1 MDSLTLTLTG
11 NTSQL
16 QTQFFP
22 EIDLSDGEYICG
34 LIDFV
39 SSYSIPNVD
48 ETNNLFYYGF
58 ENLKPTTI
66 ERKRSTNHQYE
77 DGDNSI
83 NKNESDNT
91 KKPEKI
97 PILKIKRPLAC
108 IEIPIGSYE
117 LRDLYEY
124 IHKQVKN
131 TIALELEA
139 NKNTLQCE
147 ILCSQP
153 INFSKPNTIGSLLGF
168 RRNEI
173 LRENILHQSSSPADI
188 LKVKLIRIRCNIIN
202 GSYFNNEASHTIHEF
217 APGVAPGYTINER
230 PRNVI
235 YFPVTVKSIRDLNLT
250 IIDQNNQLINFRGH
264 LITIRLHLVKKP

>member
-48 ETNNLFYYGF
+48 ESNNLFYYGF
-58 ENLKPTTI
+58 EHLKPSASK
-66 ERKRSTNHQYE
+66 EKRSTNSQYIGE
-77 DGDNSI
+77 DNNI
-83 NKNESDNT
+83 NENVKQKNV
-91 KKPEKI
+91 
-97 PILKIKRPLAC
+97 LKIKRPLTC
-108 IEIPIGSYE
+108 IEIPVGSYE
-117 LRDLYEY
+117 LSDLNKYLQ
-124 IHKQVKN
+124 KQLNKSVVLN
-131 TIALELEA
+131 LEA

-153 INFSKPNTIGSLLGF
+153 VNFSKPNTIGSLLGF

-173 LRENILHQSSSPADI
+173 LKENILHESSSPADI
-188 LKVKLIRIRCNIIN
+188 LKVKLIRITCDIIK
-202 GSYFNNEASHTIHEF
+202 GSYFNNHESHTIHEF
-217 APGVAPGYTINER
+217 APKVAPGYTINER

-235 YFPVTVKSIRDLNLT
+235 YFPVTVKSISNLNIS

-264 LITIRLHLVKKP
+264 QITIRLHLVKKP